1 MLNSVQLDNQ
11 KDDELKDLIKQNIKL
26 SEEIHDIA
34 VYVKKYIFWQRI
46 FGFLKIFIFVIPLII
61 GLIYLPPLLGQV
73 LEQYKTILD
82 VGSSVNNIP
91 DLDSVTPGL
100 FNFLK

>member
-26 SEEIHDIA
+26 TEEIHEIA
-34 VYVKKYIFWQRI
+34 TYVKKYIFWQKI
-46 FGFLKIFIFVIPLII
+46 FGFLKIFIFIIPLAI
-61 GLIYLPPLLGQV
+61 GIIYLPPLLNQV

-82 VGSSVNNIP
+82 ITLV
-91 DLDSVTPGL
+91 
-100 FNFLK
+100 